1 MALGQCLGGTKTKS
15 SEVHVGLE
23 LWALLS
29 LYGGLKPRESTAALI
44 AQVFSGHYYPVV
56 ADWPFQ
62 KGGGFK
68 AKEIRC

>member
-1 MALGQCLGGTKTKS
+1 MALGQCLGDTKTKS

-29 LYGGLKPRESTAALI
+29 LYSGLEPRESTAALI
-44 AQVFSGHYYPVV
+44 THVFPGQHYPV
-56 ADWPFQ
+56 ADWPFP